1 MLTLTSNAAE
11 ALKTIAEA
19 SPELPN
25 DSGLRIHAEPIGEGQ
40 MGFELTMVE
49 SPDEGDQV
57 IEEAGARVF
66 VEPEAALHLED
77 KILDAAVIGDRV
89 QFSLSEQD

>member
-1 MLTLTSNAAE
+1 VLTLTSDAAE
-11 ALKTIAEA
+11 AVKTIAEA
-19 SPELPN
+19 SPEVPN
-25 DSGLRIHAEPIGEGQ
+25 DSGLRIHAQPTGEGEV
-40 MGFELTMVE
+40 GFKLTMVE

-66 VEPEAALHLED
+66 VEHEAALILED
-77 KILDAAVIGDRV
+77 KILDATVVGDRV